1 MPLNTVPLT
10 PAELQARAN
19 AASAHLPGLILSA
32 ERLAA
37 MVAPGA
43 HGLRRAGPGED
54 FWQYRPAT
62 QGDTARA
69 IDWRRSGRSDAQF
82 VRDREAQTAQSVAIW
97 VSNGQGMQFT
107 GGADRPT
114 KAARAR
120 LLALALAMVL
130 LRGGEKVGLL
140 GQPLRSGRMQAGRLA
155 EALLTMTAG
164 AGDDDQPD
172 ADTLRP
178 GQRLVLIG
186 DFLERP
192 DWLPGVLSR
201 ASAMGARGR
210 CCNCWT
216 RTRRRFPIRGR
227 WCSARSPGRSAMTA
241 AMPGAARRLSP
252 AAGRTARLA
261 GGTGN
266 GGGLA
271 FRPSPHRSCARRRAG
286 MAVSGAGGLMLILG
300 PLGFIA
306 PWVLTALIALPVL
319 WLILRAMP
327 PSPRLIAF
335 PGVALLRGLVDRQPV
350 ARRTPWWLLLLRLAA
365 VAALILAFAGPVW
378 KPAPQDDADGP
389 LLVVMDAGWAAAPTG
404 PPVRPAPN
412 AP

>member
-140 GQPLRSGRMQAGRLA
+140 GQPLRSGRIQAGRLA

-201 ASAMGARGR
+201 ASAMGARGAMLQLLDPDEEA
-210 CCNCWT
+210 
-216 RTRRRFPIRGR
+216 FPYQG
-227 WCSARSPGRSAMTA
+227 AVVFRS
-241 AMPGAARRLSP
+241 
-252 AAGRTARLA
+252 
-261 GGTGN
+261 
-266 GGGLA
+266 
-271 FRPSPHRSCARRRAG
+271 
-286 MAVSGAGGLMLILG
+286 VSGAFSHDSRDAGGLRD
-300 PLGFIA
+300 A
-306 PWVLTALIALPVL
+306 Y
-319 WLILRAMP
+319 
-327 PSPRLIAF
+327 
-335 PGVALLRGLVDRQPV
+335 RQ
-350 ARRTPWWLLLLRLAA
+350 RLAERRDWL
-365 VAALILAFAGPVW
+365 AAQAMG
-378 KPAPQDDADGP
+378 
-389 LLVVMDAGWAAAPTG
+389 AGWHFGHHRTDHAPAVVLEWLYQVLG
-404 PPVRPAPN
+404 D
-412 AP
+412 